1 MAARGHDP
9 RLLSQDTDRLII
21 AAMTLAGA
29 KVLTHDANG
38 AYAEFPLD
46 DSSLGVQGT
55 RCYMN
60 LERTAPSLLERL
72 CPAAAKLEGLARVNL
87 YVSPAG
93 YGTPLHFDSRDVCI
107 VQLFGGKT
115 WWVAEEVAVESP
127 AENCVFPDGASTV
140 TYGGRELARPVA
152 MTRIEL
158 TPGDWLRVP
167 RGVWHRTATT
177 AGSVS
182 ASVAGAGPD

>member
-1 MAARGHDP
+1 MAVRGHDP
-9 RLLSQDTDRLII
+9 RLLSQDTDRLIL

-29 KVLTHDANG
+29 KVLTHDENRV
-38 AYAEFPLD
+38 YAEIPLD
-46 DSSLGVQGT
+46 DSSRGVQGT
-55 RCYMN
+55 RCYMD
-60 LERTAPSLLERL
+60 LERIAPTLLERL

-87 YVSPAG
+87 YVSPQG

-127 AENCVFPDGASTV
+127 TENCVFPDGATMV
-140 TYGGRELARPVA
+140 NYGGQELARPVG

-158 TPGDWLRVP
+158 IPGDWLRVP

-177 AGSVS
+177 VGSVS
-182 ASVAGAGPD
+182 ASVAGAARD